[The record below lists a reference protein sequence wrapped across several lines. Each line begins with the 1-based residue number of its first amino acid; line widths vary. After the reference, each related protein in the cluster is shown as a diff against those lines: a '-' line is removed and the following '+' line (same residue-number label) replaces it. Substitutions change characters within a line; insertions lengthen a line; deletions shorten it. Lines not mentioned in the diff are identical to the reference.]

1 MGLRLSTGAICYN
14 VGEICALYIRS
25 IEEIDCLQ
33 GANEQDRETGSPD
46 PQRAGAQGQSVR
58 QRWLTALVAIPVVLI
73 FVWFGGWVAFAA
85 VVFVVLLGTL
95 ELHSMLRHG
104 GYHPLIWISFGLSI
118 LFLIAAM
125 LPQWRL
131 SILEI
136 GLGGSLLVSFPWLF
150 FRQKLD
156 GAMIDWALTLA
167 ISVYLGW
174 SMSFFLLLRGSE
186 SGTLFAPGG
195 AWIVLPR
202 GAWWLLVVLLGVWGF
217 DSAAF
222 FSGRYWGRHKLAPR
236 ISPAKTWEGVLG
248 GFVLSIAAGLLLTV
262 NPLGVPW
269 YLAIVLGILIGVAA
283 LLGDLA
289 ESLIK
294 RQTHV
299 KDSGQLMPGHGG
311 MLDRVDSLLFA
322 VIVVYVFA
330 QLVGK

>member
-1 MGLRLSTGAICYN
+1 M
-14 VGEICALYIRS
+14 
-25 IEEIDCLQ
+25 Q
-33 GANEQDRETGSPD
+33 GANEQDRETGLPD

-85 VVFVVLLGTL
+85 TVFVVILGTL
-95 ELHSMLRHG
+95 ELYTMLLHG
-104 GYHPLIWISFGLSI
+104 SYHPLIWISVGLSI
-118 LFLIAAM
+118 LFLVAAM
-125 LPQWRL
+125 VPQWRL
-131 SILEI
+131 LILEI

-167 ISVYLGW
+167 ISIYVGW

-186 SGTLFAPGG
+186 AGMLLAPGR

-262 NPLGVPW
+262 KPLGVPW
-269 YLAIVLGILIGVAA
+269 YLAIVLGVLIGIAA
-283 LLGDLA
+283 VLGDLA

-330 QLVGK
+330 QLVGA